1 MKRKTIYLL
10 QCIVVILLLA
20 CSEDDLQSLQAAFE
34 SDLQEVTI
42 GESITFKDISTGEPS
57 KWNWRFEG
65 GEPETSI
72 LFSPN
77 VVYNKPGVYSVTLSV
92 GRGEEANEM
101 VKEQYIT
108 VNYPSQI
115 TVDFSA
121 NKTTATNEDVI
132 SFKDLSKGYPNEW
145 LWSFTPKEGG
155 AVITS
160 TEQNPQMTL
169 SPGIYTIKLIAY
181 NVFPYFSDSLYYSYL
196 LGASASVLAIV
207 VATAVRAPEYR
218 VNFMFIGT
226 VRLKYVALFMVVTD
240 LLFMTSGNAGGHIA
254 HLGGALAGWWFASG
268 LSRGHDATSWI
279 NRCLD
284 CFSEGLSF
292 RRQSKKPKMKVHYGD
307 KAKDYDYNA
316 RKKQQSEEIDRI
328 LDKLK
333 KSGYNSLTTE
343 EKKSLFDAS
352 KK

>member
-1 MKRKTIYLL
+1 MLWLYWFGQMFLSLFSAKHFRGLYLL
-10 QCIVVILLLA
+10 GGICGGLL
-20 CSEDDLQSLQAAFE
+20 
-34 SDLQEVTI
+34 
-42 GESITFKDISTGEPS
+42 
-57 KWNWRFEG
+57 
-65 GEPETSI
+65 
-72 LFSPN
+72 
-77 VVYNKPGVYSVTLSV
+77 Y
-92 GRGEEANEM
+92 M
-101 VKEQYIT
+101 
-108 VNYPSQI
+108 
-115 TVDFSA
+115 
-121 NKTTATNEDVI
+121 
-132 SFKDLSKGYPNEW
+132 
-145 LWSFTPKEGG
+145 
-155 AVITS
+155 
-160 TEQNPQMTL
+160 
-169 SPGIYTIKLIAY
+169 IAY

-292 RRQSKKPKMKVHYGD
+292 RRQSKKTKMKVHYGD

>member
-1 MKRKTIYLL
+1 MFL
-10 QCIVVILLLA
+10 
-20 CSEDDLQSLQAAFE
+20 S
-34 SDLQEVTI
+34 
-42 GESITFKDISTGEPS
+42 
-57 KWNWRFEG
+57 
-65 GEPETSI
+65 
-72 LFSPN
+72 LFSA
-77 VVYNKPGVYSVTLSV
+77 KHF
-92 GRGEEANEM
+92 RGL
-101 VKEQYIT
+101 Y
-108 VNYPSQI
+108 
-115 TVDFSA
+115 F
-121 NKTTATNEDVI
+121 
-132 SFKDLSKGYPNEW
+132 L
-145 LWSFTPKEGG
+145 GG
-155 AVITS
+155 ICGGLLY
-160 TEQNPQMTL
+160 ML
-169 SPGIYTIKLIAY
+169 AY
-181 NVFPYFSDSLYYSYL
+181 NIFPYFSDSLYYAYL

-226 VRLKYVALFMVVTD
+226 IRLKYVALFMVVTD

-268 LSRGHDATSWI
+268 LSRGHDATAWI

-284 CFSEGLSF
+284 CLSGGTPV
-292 RRQSKKPKMKVHYGD
+292 RRKPKKPKMEVHYGD
-307 KAKDYDYNA
+307 KAKDYNYNA